1 MAPVPLDHRAE
12 AESGADCA
20 REWREVIVDAL
31 AQARA
36 TGGLRPDTD
45 LGDLAFAL
53 IAVLETANAQAV
65 LDEEDVP
72 YQRAGRL
79 LRHLL
84 RAEDTDPADPVL
96 AQGCPA
102 RQDPPDRP

>member
-65 LDEEDVP
+65 LDEEDIP

-79 LRHLL
+79 LL
-84 RAEDTDPADPVL
+84 RAEATDPADPVL

-102 RQDPPDRP
+102 RQDPPGRP